1 MAAAALLLLRVYVRP
16 AALCLR
22 NSRFTLAS
30 GPPRAGEQ
38 VVVRVEGL
46 DRFANEIGRAVG
58 TAAITSAVGAAAGR
72 GAGGAGAGGGAAP
85 AVGLQLSLMAGPP
98 PSRHPLGAPPM
109 TWSSAQLDL
118 GVHEIRISPYLA
130 GEYALVVRAVDRT
143 NGGAHGGGGG
153 GSGGGGSG
161 GSGGGGG
168 GGGAGRVV
176 KLQVSPADITP
187 SRCLLQH
194 LEVELGLGLGLGL
207 RVREG

>member
-58 TAAITSAVGAAAGR
+58 AAAVGAAAGHGAAYPAHAAAGR
-72 GAGGAGAGGGAAP
+72 GVGGAGAGGGAAP

-98 PSRHPLGAPPM
+98 PSRHTLGAPPM

-130 GEYALVVRAVDRT
+130 G
-143 NGGAHGGGGG
+143 
-153 GSGGGGSG
+153 
-161 GSGGGGG
+161 
-168 GGGAGRVV
+168 AG
-176 KLQVSPADITP
+176 
-187 SRCLLQH
+187 
-194 LEVELGLGLGLGL
+194 
-207 RVREG
+207 